1 MKIYIVTSHEVLNC
15 EDQDV
20 IVEVFTTRSEAEK
33 YFKEKVYDATDAV
46 IFNDW
51 WVDEMTD
58 TTYKAFEEGY
68 ECQNNIKMTLIEK
81 EL

>member
-33 YFKEKVYDATDAV
+33 YFKEKVCEATDAV

-68 ECQNNIKMTLIEK
+68 ECQNNIKITLIEK

>member
-20 IVEVFTTRSEAEK
+20 IVNVFTTRSEAKKCFE
-33 YFKEKVYDATDAV
+33 EKVYDATDTAV
-46 IFNDW
+46 FNDW
-51 WVDEMTD
+51 WIDE
-58 TTYKAFEEGY
+58 TTETTFKAFEEGY
-68 ECQNNIKMTLIEK
+68 ECQNNIKITLIEQ

>member
-20 IVEVFTTRSEAEK
+20 IVDVFTTRSEAEK
-33 YFKEKVYDATDAV
+33 CFKEKVYDATDAAV
-46 IFNDW
+46 FNNW
-51 WVDEMTD
+51 WVDE
-58 TTYKAFEEGY
+58 TTETTFKAFEEGY
-68 ECQNNIKMTLIEK
+68 ECQNNIKITLIER